1 MKCEICGKD
10 IEIKDRYTPI
20 RYKIT
25 IEPSIGLSML
35 TNLRIYKNVC
45 QRCGNEIKRFMAD
58 MQEDKT
64 TQTELEKFLA
74 DIDRNC

>member
-1 MKCEICGKD
+1 MKCEICGRD
-10 IEIKDRYTPI
+10 IELKDAYSPI

-25 IEPSIGLSML
+25 IEPSVGLSML
-35 TNLRIYKNVC
+35 TNLRMYETVC
-45 QRCGNEIKRFMAD
+45 QRCGNEIKRFIAD

-74 DIDRNC
+74 NIDGNH